1 MQEKIRT
8 KPLNF
13 RASRSAKQQMA
24 ANGVRERRSACIPP
38 ICSWFVSIQEA
49 GSERCAKRSIRGP
62 SAARQPGTHE
72 HRPLEYGFR
81 ACRCAA
87 PRNDDGLCRFL
98 VESAA
103 SGPSPAGL
111 AGIRSGRKVPR
122 ARPCAGHPRLPWQ
135 ARDNVKTWMPGP
147 SPGTGDFLDA
157 GCGANSGVNGLRPV
171 QSAGNTALAEARTR
185 HRDTERAKE
194 L

>member
-1 MQEKIRT
+1 MQKKIRT
-8 KPLNF
+8 KPLKF
-13 RASRSAKQQMA
+13 RASRSAKQQVA
-24 ANGVRERRSACIPP
+24 GNGVRERRSACI
-38 ICSWFVSIQEA
+38 SSTYVH
-49 GSERCAKRSIRGP
+49 GSFPFKGRARNVAQNGHSGGRAQRGSP
-62 SAARQPGTHE
+62 EPMNTGLWNMDSGLA
-72 HRPLEYGFR
+72 
-81 ACRCAA
+81 AA
-87 PRNDDGLCRFL
+87 PRPGMTVDCAD
-98 VESAA
+98 SWWKAA

-157 GCGANSGVNGLRPV
+157 GCGANSAVNGLRPV